1 MSRVCDLGICLYCQK
16 STARHC
22 SSCNSKQLTD
32 QYTEV
37 YLPLSDSSLMKVG
50 VCLGCKDK
58 IFLASPEEKVD
69 MMEAVKTAEDQQ
81 MTERKMPKE
90 RRKAHPLFSKRV
102 EIA

>member
-1 MSRVCDLGICLYCQK
+1 MKVCELGICLYCQK

-22 SSCNSKQLTD
+22 TSCNAKQLTD
-32 QYTEV
+32 QFTEV

-58 IFLASPEEKVD
+58 IFLASPEDKAE
-69 MMEAVKTAEDQQ
+69 MMEAVKAAEEKQ
-81 MTERKMPKE
+81 MSDRRMPKE
-90 RRKAHPLFSKRV
+90 RRKMHPLFSRSL